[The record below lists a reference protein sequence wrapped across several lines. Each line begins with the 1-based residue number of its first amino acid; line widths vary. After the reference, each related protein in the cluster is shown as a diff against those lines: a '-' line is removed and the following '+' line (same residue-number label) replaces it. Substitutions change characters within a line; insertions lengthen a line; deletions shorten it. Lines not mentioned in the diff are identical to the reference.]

1 MSEEYQRYLASRA
14 WGLLKTQVRSRSGGW
29 CEQCRQRGL
38 WNRGTSVHHLTY
50 ARLYHERLDDLIHLC
65 EQCHR
70 YESGKSDYP
79 ALVDEANPAERPRRE
94 RPIPEP
100 PSFAKMFD
108 DFLKTGRLDVFE
120 TGVGQASDDLDEAE
134 WERMHDERVHEERMR
149 EALLEEAKRQPKP
162 EDPEEWWRREFFSTF
177 GRE

>member
-29 CEQCRQRGL
+29 CEQCRERGL
-38 WNRGTSVHHLTY
+38 WNRGTSVHHLSY
-50 ARLYHERLDDLIHLC
+50 ARVFKERLDDLVHLC

-79 ALVDEANPAERPRRE
+79 ALVDGANPKANFTERPEYSRR
-94 RPIPEP
+94 
-100 PSFAKMFD
+100 
-108 DFLKTGRLDVFE
+108 
-120 TGVGQASDDLDEAE
+120 QARRSLDEAE
-134 WERMHDERVHEERMR
+134 WERMHEERMHEERMR

-162 EDPEEWWRREFFSTF
+162 DDPEEWWRREFFATY
-177 GRE
+177 GGGPHDA